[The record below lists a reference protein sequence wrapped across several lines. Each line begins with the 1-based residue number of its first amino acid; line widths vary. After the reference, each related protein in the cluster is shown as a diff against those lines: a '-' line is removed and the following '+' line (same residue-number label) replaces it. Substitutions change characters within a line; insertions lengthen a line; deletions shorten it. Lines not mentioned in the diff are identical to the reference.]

1 MPSVDLNC
9 DLGESFGRY
18 ALGLDAEVIPLVSSC
33 NVACGMHA
41 GDPLV
46 MKKTVAMAADARI
59 AIGAHPG
66 YPDLQ
71 GFGRRDLNLSPE
83 EAYAFTVYQIGA
95 LAGFCAAQGVE
106 LNHVKPHGQ
115 LYNRAAVDAD
125 LASAIAQAVCDVDS
139 ELVLVGL
146 ANGKLIEAGRARGL
160 AVAQEFFTDRNYT
173 DEGTLVPRSRADA
186 LIADEEF
193 AVRRAVRAVKE
204 GTIESASGKTIAIQA
219 DTICAHGDNAHALE
233 FVSKIRS
240 ALESEGIE
248 IKPVE

>member
-1 MPSVDLNC
+1 MPTSPPP
-9 DLGESFGRY
+9 SRKRS
-18 ALGLDAEVIPLVSSC
+18 AMSIPNSC
-33 NVACGMHA
+33 W
-41 GDPLV
+41 
-46 MKKTVAMAADARI
+46 
-59 AIGAHPG
+59 
-66 YPDLQ
+66 
-71 GFGRRDLNLSPE
+71 S
-83 EAYAFTVYQIGA
+83 
-95 LAGFCAAQGVE
+95 
-106 LNHVKPHGQ
+106 
-115 LYNRAAVDAD
+115 
-125 LASAIAQAVCDVDS
+125 
-139 ELVLVGL
+139 

-219 DTICAHGDNAHALE
+219 DTICVHGDNAHALE